1 MQDRGFSAV
10 EWNRK
15 IQDIV
20 VGRVELH
27 TVVSEEIV
35 AESSNAG
42 KAAAAEESESDGSE
56 SEDSRSM
63 SDDEGESM
71 DSAAAPKDKRN
82 LTGGEAMLRNMP
94 DEDETTVA
102 KRKAVQSVMQDR
114 SLSVLE
120 RIKKIQDIMSGRVE
134 LPRVVAAEE
143 PASTASRRQS
153 RETKKSAKSSESEDS
168 RSNRR
173 NGIDRDDS
181 QKGVYS
187 SNIID
192 ANEAETSR
200 VDVGA
205 GANAVRKDAPEGSLS
220 ASASR
225 RAKRDLTEGDLP
237 DSRERMNAVWGIAMG
252 EARPFPPRPPQ
263 MVSKSESKN
272 ENHRPNKNAAPLN
285 ARLPFNDGGMR
296 TAINDQWKQRMIA
309 VHPRSRDD
317 LLDIL
322 LATVR

>member
-1 MQDRGFSAV
+1 MER
-10 EWNRK
+10 NRK
-15 IQDIV
+15 IQDIMA
-20 VGRVELH
+20 GRVELE
-27 TVVSEEIV
+27 TVVSEEV
-35 AESSNAG
+35 AAESSNAG
-42 KAAAAEESESDGSE
+42 MAAAAEESESDGSE
-56 SEDSRSM
+56 SEDGRSM

-71 DSAAAPKDKRN
+71 DSAAASGDERN
-82 LTGGEAMLRNMP
+82 LTGGEAMLRDMP
-94 DEDETTVA
+94 AEDDTTLA

-120 RIKKIQDIMSGRVE
+120 RNKKIQDIMSGRVE
-134 LPRVVAAEE
+134 LPSVVAAEE
-143 PASTASRRQS
+143 PASTASRRRS
-153 RETKKSAKSSESEDS
+153 REAKKSAESSESEGYS

-181 QKGVYS
+181 RKGVYS
-187 SNIID
+187 SNIND

-200 VDVGA
+200 VDAGA

-220 ASASR
+220 ASAFH
-225 RAKRDLTEGDLP
+225 RAKRNLIEGDLP
-237 DSRERMNAVWGIAMG
+237 GSRERMNAMRGIAMG
-252 EARPFPPRPPQ
+252 EARPFPSRPPP

-285 ARLPFNDGGMR
+285 VRLPFNDGGMR

-309 VHPRSRDD
+309 VHPRSRND